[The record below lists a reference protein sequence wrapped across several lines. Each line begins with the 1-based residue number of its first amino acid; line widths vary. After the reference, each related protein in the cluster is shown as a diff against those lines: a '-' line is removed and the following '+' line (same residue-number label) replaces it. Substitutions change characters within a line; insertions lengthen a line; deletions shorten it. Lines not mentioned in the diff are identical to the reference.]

1 MPSSGP
7 VKAADK
13 SGLEG
18 AGTGWQVVGG
28 NRGAG
33 STSRA
38 VHVDSPEQGNP
49 KRATPRNANW
59 SAERKIRVGL
69 VGLGSAWEQRHRP
82 SLRALADRFEVRAV
96 CEQVR
101 CRAEQAAAQLGA
113 EVVDGFRNLIARE
126 DVEAVL
132 MLAPQWYGPLPIF
145 AACQMRKPV
154 YCAGGLEL
162 DMEQAQKITERV
174 RQAGIVFMAELAR
187 RHAPATVRLKELI
200 ATRLGAPRLLFCHLR
215 SFWNPPAPGDLN
227 GLGSRCADAELV
239 ELVDW
244 CCYIV
249 GQAPTYVMGLHHQ
262 AGGLERGQEDYV
274 TICLD
279 FSPPDRPGQ
288 GPAAQISYNRSIPAG
303 WEEAMTYRPPAA
315 LQIHCQQ
322 GIGFLDLPATVVWFD
337 EAGRHLES
345 LEDERPVGERLL
357 CQFYRLLLNPN
368 NQTQD
373 LEDVFR
379 AIFILHQARR
389 SHLLGQRIRLDW
401 QQDQLRS

>member
-1 MPSSGP
+1 M
-7 VKAADK
+7 
-13 SGLEG
+13 
-18 AGTGWQVVGG
+18 
-28 NRGAG
+28 
-33 STSRA
+33 
-38 VHVDSPEQGNP
+38 DSPEQAHP
-49 KRATPRNANW
+49 KRSSQRNATR

-69 VGLGSAWEQRHRP
+69 VGLGSAWEQRYRTA
-82 SLRALADRFEVRAV
+82 LRALADRFEVRAV

-113 EVVDGFRNLIARE
+113 DVVDGFRSLIARE

-132 MLAPQWYGPLPIF
+132 MLAPQWYGLLPIF
-145 AACQMRKPV
+145 AACEMRKPV

-187 RHAPATVRLKELI
+187 RHAPATVRLKELM
-200 ATRLGAPRLLFCHLR
+200 ATRLGSPRLLFCHLR
-215 SFWNPPAPGDLN
+215 SFWKPPAPGELN
-227 GLGSRCADAELV
+227 GLGSRTAEAELV

-249 GQAPTYVMGLHHQ
+249 GQTPTYVMGFHHQ
-262 AGGLERGQEDYV
+262 GRLSEREQEDYMM
-274 TICLD
+274 ICLD
-279 FSPPDRPGQ
+279 FSAPDRPGE
-288 GPAAQISYNRSIPAG
+288 GPVAQISYDRSIPVG

-322 GIGFLDLPATVVWFD
+322 GIGFLDLPATLVWFD

-345 LEDERPVGERLL
+345 LEDERPLGERLL
-357 CQFYRLLLNPN
+357 CQFYRLLIGSTG
-368 NQTQD
+368 QTQD

-379 AIFILHQARR
+379 ALSILHQARR

-401 QQDQLRS
+401 QQMPASGG